1 MDYGIINIIEGKV
14 YMSKK
19 KVSVKSKKDV
29 KKVSIIPILGIIVA
43 LISSALFFY
52 SDTQNILRHSITDK
66 EELKLTLESIRIVST
81 FFVSV
86 NSVIILIEWLLYKY
100 NHKKILLT
108 FTIVVFILS
117 LLSFDLHVIKA
128 LLVSVTVS
136 AYYCIK
142 ILKKES

>member
-1 MDYGIINIIEGKV
+1 
-14 YMSKK
+14 MSKK

-52 SDTQNILRHSITDK
+52 SDTQNILRHCITDK
-66 EELKLTLESIRIVST
+66 EELKITLESIRIVST

-100 NHKKILLT
+100 NHKKILLA

-142 ILKKES
+142 TLKKES